1 MENQAKHR
9 LLIIDD
15 NMSIHQDFLRIL
27 KPDEDLNLLVDIE
40 SEIFGDTST
49 EIKQSQCDFEVD
61 SAYQGKD
68 GLEKVMLAKQEGNPY
83 SLAFVDIRMPPG
95 WDGIETIEHL
105 WEEDPELQVVI
116 CSAYSDYTWSQISHK
131 LGNSGQLLILK
142 KPFENIEI
150 VQMAHAMS
158 QKCTLQRL
166 EKRLTALDLNIKNHQ
181 HAEEALHKTQA
192 ELAQLKNRLQTL
204 ENIVGH
210 IDNKFSIPLQDI
222 NDGTH
227 LLKGAYQQLNQL
239 ITEYKMVLSTMT
251 SAPDELTQK
260 ITRTEQEIDLDY
272 LNNKIPAASQKID
285 DALNRLSTHIEDIQH
300 AAHLVELVAHQPP
313 AKSKKF

>member
-15 NMSIHQDFLRIL
+15 NMAIHQDFLRIL
-27 KPDEDLNLLVDIE
+27 QPDENLNLLVDIE
-40 SEIFGDTST
+40 SEIFGDNTT
-49 EIKQSQCDFEVD
+49 EIKQSNCNFEID

-68 GLEKVMLAKQEGNPY
+68 GLQKVTQAIRENSPY

-105 WEEDPELQVVI
+105 WKEDPELQVVI

-150 VQMAHAMS
+150 IQMAHAMS

-166 EKRLTALDLNIKNHQ
+166 EKRLLQLDLNVQNYQ
-181 HAEEALHKTQA
+181 LAEETLHQTQT
-192 ELAQLKNRLQTL
+192 ELTQLKNRLMAL
-204 ENIVGH
+204 ENVVGH
-210 IDNKFSIPLQDI
+210 IDNKFSVPLQDI
-222 NDGTH
+222 NDGTRM
-227 LLKGAYQQLNQL
+227 LKGAYQQLNQL
-239 ITEYKMVLSTMT
+239 ITEYKTVLSTMA
-251 SAPDELTQK
+251 SAPDELTQQ

-272 LNNKIPAASQKID
+272 LNDKVPAASQKID
-285 DALNRLSTHIEDIQH
+285 DALIRLSTHIEDMQQ
-300 AAHLVELVAHQPP
+300 AADLFHLASNQFSPD
-313 AKSKKF
+313 SKKP